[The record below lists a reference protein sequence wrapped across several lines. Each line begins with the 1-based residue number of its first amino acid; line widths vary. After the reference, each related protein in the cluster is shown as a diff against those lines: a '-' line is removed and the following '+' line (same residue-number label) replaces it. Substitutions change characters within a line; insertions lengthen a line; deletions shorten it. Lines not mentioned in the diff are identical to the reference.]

1 MGLKHDPTYIFEKKR
16 DMSKDWFI
24 SDTHFDHGNIMKY
37 CNRPGLND
45 AEAASLAAS
54 EDFKVSRESIVRM
67 NDMLVDEINSV
78 VMPEDRI
85 WHLGDVLFGNKKYV
99 FENCRGFLNRLKCK
113 EIHLCRGNHDHPAI
127 ESLFAS
133 VQDVAY
139 IKVGKQKVFV
149 SHYAHAVWD
158 QSHRGR
164 IHLYGHSHSTAEE
177 GLDAMMPGRKSGDI
191 GVDNLAKVFGRYAPI
206 DITQVNDWLGS
217 REGHSIDHHTK
228 EKTKQWLGKDPN
240 VPEEGG

>member
-1 MGLKHDPTYIFEKKR
+1 
-16 DMSKDWFI
+16 MSKDWFI

-37 CNRPGLND
+37 CNRPGLS
-45 AEAASLAAS
+45 EEEQASLAS
-54 EDFKVSRESIVRM
+54 GENFKVSRESVIRM
-67 NDMLVDEINSV
+67 NDMLIDEINAL

-85 WHLGDVLFGNKKYV
+85 WHLGDFLFGKSNHI
-99 FENCRGFLNRLKCK
+99 FENCRGFLDRINCK
-113 EIHLCRGNHDHPAI
+113 EIHLIRGNHDYSKI
-127 ESLFAS
+127 EPLFAS

-139 IKVGKQKVFV
+139 IKVGSQKLFV

-164 IHLYGHSHSTAEE
+164 IHLYGHSHATAEE
-177 GLDAMMPGRKSGDI
+177 GLDAMMPGRKSADI
-191 GVDNLAKVFGRYAPI
+191 GVDNLAKVFGKYAPI
-206 DITQVNDWLGS
+206 DISQINDWLGS

-240 VPEEGG
+240 VKEEGG

>member
-1 MGLKHDPTYIFEKKR
+1 
-16 DMSKDWFI
+16 MSKDWFI

-37 CNRPGLND
+37 CDRPGLTD
-45 AEAASLAAS
+45 AEQKSLAAS
-54 EDFKVSRESIVRM
+54 EDFKVSNDSIVRM
-67 NDMLVDEINSV
+67 NDMLIDEINTL

-85 WHLGDVLFGNKKYV
+85 WHLGDVLFGNKKHV
-99 FENCRGFLNRLKCK
+99 FDNCRRFLNRIKCK

-127 ESLFAS
+127 EKLFSS

-139 IKVGKQKVFV
+139 VRVGKQKLFV

-164 IHLYGHSHSTAEE
+164 IHLYGHSHATAEE
-177 GLDAMMPGRKSGDI
+177 GLDAMMPGRKSGDV

-206 DITQVNDWLGS
+206 DITQINDWLGS
-217 REGHSIDHHTK
+217 REGHSIDHHTR

-240 VPEEGG
+240 KPEEGG